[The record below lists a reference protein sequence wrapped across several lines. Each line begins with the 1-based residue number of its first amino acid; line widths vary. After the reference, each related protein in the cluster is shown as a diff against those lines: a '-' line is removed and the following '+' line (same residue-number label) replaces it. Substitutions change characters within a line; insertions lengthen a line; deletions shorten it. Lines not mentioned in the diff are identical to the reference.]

1 MLSMTHATHARM
13 SERRCRLL
21 MAAAGMLVPRNL
33 AALIKPVSEAV
44 SLAARDAAR
53 LARLT

>member
-1 MLSMTHATHARM
+1 
-13 SERRCRLL
+13 